1 MCLEI
6 TIIECTLRLAWHV
19 CVVQLLETN
28 ELSIV
33 LEDNTSESLLV
44 LWSKQTQNYVYYLL
58 LFIL

>member
-1 MCLEI
+1 MYVV
-6 TIIECTLRLAWHV
+6 RLAWHV

-33 LEDNTSESLLV
+33 LKDNTSESLLV